1 MERYFV
7 LWFFIMPQAGMSNP
21 LPRSGTGKTK
31 RHPAGLEAGLNQRR
45 STDEKNKGLNRGFA
59 ALLYD

>member
-31 RHPAGLEAGLNQRR
+31 HRPAFWTKPQPAPIP
-45 STDEKNKGLNRGFA
+45 DEKDKSLNRGFA